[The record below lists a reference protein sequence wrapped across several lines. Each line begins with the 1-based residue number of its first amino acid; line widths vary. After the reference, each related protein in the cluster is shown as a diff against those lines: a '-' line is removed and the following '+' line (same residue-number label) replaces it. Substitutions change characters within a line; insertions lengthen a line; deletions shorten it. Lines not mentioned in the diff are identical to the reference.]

1 MTKPQASKDDL
12 SALIAG
18 AETAIEHQAVSA
30 RPARRSQSG
39 NRSVILMALAL
50 AGLAYSGNTLWQ
62 RFAAPSQ
69 ADVARDLSLVVDQAR
84 AEIESA
90 RQQTGSLPAVMP
102 NAALA
107 SVVQYQADSG
117 QYQIVVNMMGVK
129 VTLQKDGSKITE
141 LGVN

>member
-30 RPARRSQSG
+30 RPARRSQSS

-50 AGLAYSGNTLWQ
+50 AGLAYSGNTLWH

-90 RQQTGSLPAVMP
+90 RQQTGSLPAGMR

-107 SVVQYQADSG
+107 SVVQYQPDSG